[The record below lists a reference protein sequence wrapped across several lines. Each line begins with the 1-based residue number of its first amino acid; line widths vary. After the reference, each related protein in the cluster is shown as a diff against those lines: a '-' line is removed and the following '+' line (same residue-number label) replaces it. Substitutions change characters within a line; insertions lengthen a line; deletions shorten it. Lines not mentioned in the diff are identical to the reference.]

1 MSQKSTKTGV
11 ESEARSIQSEKA
23 GELVHSMN
31 VVKEIVTIIM
41 ALAFTNTLIHFFVD
55 PSVSGTYAGKHLSE
69 FGCTNCWIVFLII
82 TTIIRFHHGNMIH
95 LNKIYREDVL
105 IENSEHS
112 NIPFMFLFLFL
123 EAFIFVLMSVYQR
136 NIEYL
141 FWLFVSLFFIDFCFF
156 FPLEAV
162 QQFKIG
168 RKRKAN
174 RALNPKRSKIF
185 GVKSNCETA
194 SLACIKIKRLIELIR
209 GRKPIER
216 VRKSLDSVW
225 CAETRWA
232 IANFITSIILLV
244 LWGVMGDDLFEG
256 SVYIFSVSVEYVYI
270 FLGVVTLNLVFD
282 YRLNWKFYFPTIP
295 KT

>member
-1 MSQKSTKTGV
+1 MEEMRINFRQ
-11 ESEARSIQSEKA
+11 ES
-23 GELVHSMN
+23 
-31 VVKEIVTIIM
+31 
-41 ALAFTNTLIHFFVD
+41 D
-55 PSVSGTYAGKHLSE
+55 
-69 FGCTNCWIVFLII
+69 
-82 TTIIRFHHGNMIH
+82 IREYG
-95 LNKIYREDVL
+95 NKIYREDVL
-105 IENSEHS
+105 VENSEHS

-156 FPLEAV
+156 FPL
-162 QQFKIG
+162 
-168 RKRKAN
+168 
-174 RALNPKRSKIF
+174 
-185 GVKSNCETA
+185 
-194 SLACIKIKRLIELIR
+194 ACIKIKRLIELIR

-232 IANFITSIILLV
+232 IVNFITSIILLV